1 MADDVYIL
9 PMSPAQQ
16 RLWFLDQM
24 DPGTTMFNIPVAY
37 RFHGPL
43 DPARVERVLSRIV
56 ERHEV
61 LRTTLTSLDG
71 EPVQTIHPPRPVALR
86 AGDLS
91 ALAVGV
97 RDAALLRELRAAA
110 AEPFDLARGPLFRPS
125 LWRLAPADHVLMLC
139 MHHAISDGWS
149 LGVLNTEF
157 AALWNADA
165 EGRADPLPALTIQ
178 YADYAHWHRA
188 RMESGELDAQRGY
201 WLDQLRGNRGVLRFP
216 TDRPRP
222 KRQTFDARAYEFRL
236 AESVTDGLRAFCKDA
251 GVTLFMATISAYA
264 LLLARYS
271 GQDDLFVGIPA
282 AGRTEAMLEP
292 LIGFFVNAL
301 VIRFKLDPSATVRDL
316 LTTSKKTV
324 LDAFT
329 NQDYSLDALMEAL
342 EIERDPAFEPLVQ
355 ATFALQNMPRGT
367 GGLPELDIEPISGEC
382 MHSRYDLMLLLTE
395 TPEGLGGN
403 MVYNTGLFERETI
416 ARMMRHLERL
426 LERMVAAPDAPLASL
441 SFVTQAELYEMLGV
455 VPETYERILPLVPM
469 QRDLYMDSLSH
480 PESRQNRTGVT
491 FPLPDPVDPRAWQE
505 AVQALTDAQPVMRTR
520 MVPSNAAYAE
530 PVYQCILRADEVG
543 VEVHDLSG
551 EPLDD
556 AGIEAYVEAI
566 VQRPYDLHG
575 ALARHFL
582 VKLPSGNWIA
592 GLANHHALLDGIGT
606 VETATWIAAEYTRRM
621 GLDAVPKALPATLFH
636 DVVPELCA
644 KIDARPVLA
653 HWRSVLAGVTPLSP
667 PARSERSGPHLIKR
681 SLAVPPELWTA
692 VRRFTRELRITPQIL
707 MKSVFAIV
715 ADAYC
720 NCEGDLLMREFLA
733 GRGPGH
739 AAALG
744 CYYQSLPFVVPRERL
759 AGDATCADLF
769 AYARTWQKETP
780 AYAGISTFEQRRL
793 APLGSVALAFN
804 FITAEFTMP
813 VGPTLVD
820 VRRFTPYA
828 DGFVQFEVSTIGDA
842 VYLALTYER
851 AIFAEDAFLER
862 VLAVVRQIVDGTQR
876 LADLT
881 LLLAQEI
888 PARVPAL
895 APAFVS
901 IPERIAAQAELTPD
915 APAIVQGERVLSY
928 RDLAAQAEKLAR
940 ILRAAGAGP
949 GELVG
954 ICTERSPLMIVA
966 LVAVLRTGAAYVPMD
981 AAYPDERL
989 RHMAADARCR
999 VVVTQTA
1006 LTSRLAALGC
1016 ALLAADDPALGVP
1029 EEDAVELPVRRPES
1043 TFYVLYTSGSTG
1055 LPKGA
1060 AVTDLGE
1067 WNLVAWYARAFGI
1080 GPADRLIVVSA
1091 FGFDLTQKNFFAALT
1106 TGAALVLPESTHFEP
1121 EQILATIERHRVTI
1135 VNCAPSAFFSLLDDP
1150 ARFARL
1156 ATLRN
1161 VFLGGEPIRVRYLE
1175 AWLASAHCH
1184 AEIVNTYGPTEC
1196 TDVVSSFR
1204 LTDPLAYLDRDVP
1217 LGAPIDNVQLHVLDA
1232 ANRPLPAYGVGELC
1246 ISGICVGTGY
1256 LNNAALT
1263 AQAFVANPFGDGRMY
1278 RTGDLAY
1285 RLPNGLPVFFG
1296 RRDFQVKVR
1305 GLRVELG
1312 EVEAA
1317 LREASGL
1324 SDWHVFA
1331 LNETLVAGVRS
1342 VAPAPALADLRPV
1355 LGRRL
1360 PEYMIPQ
1367 RVFAVAEW
1375 PLGPNG
1381 KVDRDALAHAI
1392 PQECGAAPS
1401 PPQGQTEEQLARI
1414 WHEVIDRPAIGRDE
1428 SFFAVGGHSL
1438 LAARVSSRIRNEF
1451 GVELPLRAFFDAPT
1465 IATLGTRID
1474 ELVAQTLGDL
1484 SDLSS
1489 EDIDRLLIGSGT

>member
-24 DPGTTMFNIPVAY
+24 DPGTTMFNIPVAF
-37 RFHGPL
+37 RFHGPF
-43 DPARVERVLSRIV
+43 DPARVGRVLSRIV

-61 LRTTLTSLDG
+61 LRTTLASVDG

-91 ALAVGV
+91 ALAVDV

-110 AEPFDLARGPLFRPS
+110 AEPFDLARGPLFRSS
-125 LWRLAPADHVLMLC
+125 LWRLAPDDHVLMLC

-149 LGVLNTEF
+149 LGVLSTEF

-165 EGRADPLPALTIQ
+165 EGRADSLPALAIQ
-178 YADYAHWHRA
+178 YADYAHWHRT

-201 WLDQLRGNRGVLRFP
+201 WLDQLRGNRGILRLP

-222 KRQTFDARAYEFRL
+222 KRQAFNARAYEFRF
-236 AESVTDGLRAFCKDA
+236 AQSVADGLHAFCKDA

-292 LIGFFVNAL
+292 LVGFFVNAL

-316 LTTSKKTV
+316 MTIAKKTV
-324 LDAFT
+324 LDAFA

-355 ATFALQNMPRGT
+355 ATFALQNMPRGA
-367 GGLPELDIEPISGEC
+367 GALPDLDVEPIPGEC

-395 TPEGLGGN
+395 TSAGLGGN
-403 MVYNTGLFERETI
+403 MVYNSDLFERETI
-416 ARMMRHLERL
+416 VRMIRHLERL
-426 LERMVAAPDAPLASL
+426 LERMAAAPDAPLASL
-441 SFVTQAELYEMLGV
+441 SFVTQAELYEVLDIA
-455 VPETYERILPLVPM
+455 PETYERIIPLAPM

-480 PESRQNRTGVT
+480 PASRQNRSGVT
-491 FPLPDPVDPRAWQE
+491 FPLPDPVDPRVWEE
-505 AVQALTDAQPVMRTR
+505 AAQALTDAQPVMRTR
-520 MVPSNAAYAE
+520 MVPANASYAE
-530 PVYQCILRADEVG
+530 PAYQCILRADEAG
-543 VEVHDLSG
+543 VEVHDLSD
-551 EPLDD
+551 EPLDG
-556 AGIEAYVEAI
+556 AGIDAHLEAI

-582 VKLPSGNWIA
+582 VKLPSGRWIA
-592 GLANHHALLDGIGT
+592 GFANHHVLLDGLAMI
-606 VETATWIAAEYTRRM
+606 EAATWIAAEYARRM
-621 GLDAVPKALPATLFH
+621 GLAEVPKALPPGLFH
-636 DVVPELCA
+636 DVVPELRA
-644 KIDARPVLA
+644 KTDTQAVLA
-653 HWRSVLAGVTPLSP
+653 HWRGVLAGVTPLAT
-667 PARSERSGPHLIKR
+667 PAQPDPSGPRLAKR

-692 VRRFTRELRITPQIL
+692 VRRFCREQRITPQL
-707 MKSVFAIV
+707 LTKSVFAIV

-720 NCEGDLLMREFLA
+720 RCEGDLLIREFLT

-739 AAALG
+739 AVALG
-744 CYYQSLPFVVPRERL
+744 CYYLSLPFVVPRARL
-759 AGDATCADLF
+759 ARDATCAELF

-793 APLGSVALAFN
+793 APLGRVALAFN
-804 FITAEFTMP
+804 FITAEFTIP
-813 VGPTLVD
+813 VGPTVVE

-828 DGFVQFEVSTIGDA
+828 DGFVQFEVSTIGDD
-842 VYLALTYER
+842 VYVALTYDR
-851 AIFAEDAFLER
+851 AIFAEEAFLER
-862 VLAVVRQIVDGTQR
+862 VLAVVRQIVEGTQR
-876 LADLT
+876 LADLA
-881 LLLAQEI
+881 LLLPQETAAQ
-888 PARVPAL
+888 APAL

-901 IPERIAAQAELTPD
+901 IPERIAAQAALTPD
-915 APAIVQGERVLSY
+915 APAVVQGERVLGY
-928 RDLAAQAEKLAR
+928 RKLAAEAEQLAR
-940 ILRAAGAGP
+940 VLRTAGAGP

-954 ICTERSPLMIVA
+954 ICMERSPLMIVA
-966 LVAVLRTGAAYVPMD
+966 LVAILQTGAAYVPMD

-989 RHMAADARCR
+989 RHMAADAHCR

-1006 LTSRLAALGC
+1006 LVSRLAALDC
-1016 ALLAADDPALGVP
+1016 ALLAADDPALAAP
-1029 EEDAVELPVRRPES
+1029 EDGAELPARRPES

-1067 WNLVAWYARAFGI
+1067 WNLVAWYAREFGI

-1106 TGAALVLPESTHFEP
+1106 TGAALVLPEGTHFEP
-1121 EQILATIERHRVTI
+1121 ERILATIERHRVTI
-1135 VNCAPSAFFSLLDDP
+1135 VNCAPSAFYSLLDDP
-1150 ARFARL
+1150 TRFARL
-1156 ATLRN
+1156 ASVRH
-1161 VFLGGEPIRVRYLE
+1161 VFLGGEPIRARRLE
-1175 AWLASAHCH
+1175 TWLGSAHCR

-1217 LGAPIDNVQLHVLDA
+1217 LGAPVDNVQLHVVDA
-1232 ANRPLPAYGVGELC
+1232 AGRPLPAYAVGELC
-1246 ISGICVGTGY
+1246 IAGLCVGTGY
-1256 LNNAALT
+1256 RNDAALT
-1263 AQAFVANPFGDGRMY
+1263 AQTFVPNPFGDGLMY

-1305 GLRVELG
+1305 GLRIELG

-1317 LREASGL
+1317 LRDASGL
-1324 SDWHVFA
+1324 SDWRVFTV
-1331 LNETLVAGVRS
+1331 NETLVACVRS
-1342 VAPAPALADLRPV
+1342 VEPAPALADLRSA

-1367 RVFAVAEW
+1367 RVFAVEVW

-1381 KVDRDALAHAI
+1381 KVDRDALARAI
-1392 PQECGAAPS
+1392 PQERNAAPA
-1401 PPQGQTEEQLARI
+1401 PPQGETEERLARI
-1414 WHEVIDRPAIGRDE
+1414 WHEVIDRPAIRRDV
-1428 SFFAVGGHSL
+1428 SFFAIGGHSL

-1474 ELVAQTLGDL
+1474 ELIAQTLANL
-1484 SDLSS
+1484 SDLST
-1489 EDIDRLLIGSGT
+1489 EEIDRLLIGTGT

>member
-1 MADDVYIL
+1 MADDVYVL

-24 DPGTTMFNIPVAY
+24 DPGTTMFNIPVAF
-37 RFHGPL
+37 RFHGPF
-43 DPARVERVLSRIV
+43 DPARVGRVLSRIV

-61 LRTTLTSLDG
+61 LRTTLASRDG
-71 EPVQTIHPPRPVALR
+71 EPVQTIHPPRAVALR

-91 ALAVGV
+91 ALAVDV

-125 LWRLAPADHVLMLC
+125 LWRLAPDDHVLMLC

-149 LGVLNTEF
+149 LGVLSTEF
-157 AALWNADA
+157 VALWNADA
-165 EGRADPLPALTIQ
+165 EGRADALPALAIQ
-178 YADYAHWHRA
+178 YADYAHWHRT

-201 WLDQLRGNRGVLRFP
+201 WLDQLRGNRGILRLP

-222 KRQTFDARAYEFRL
+222 KRQTFNASAYEFRI
-236 AESVTDGLRAFCKDA
+236 AESVADGLHAFCKDT

-264 LLLARYS
+264 LLLACYG

-282 AGRTEAMLEP
+282 AGRTDAMLEP

-301 VIRFKLDPSATVRDL
+301 VIRFKLDSSATVRDL
-316 LTTSKKTV
+316 LTSAKKTV
-324 LDAFT
+324 LDAFS
-329 NQDYSLDALMEAL
+329 NQDYSLDALMEVL
-342 EIERDPAFEPLVQ
+342 EFERDPAFEPLVQ
-355 ATFALQNMPRGT
+355 ATFALQNTPRGT
-367 GGLPELDIEPISGEC
+367 GALPDLDIEPISGEC

-403 MVYNTGLFERETI
+403 MVYNTDLFERDTI
-416 ARMMRHLERL
+416 VRMMRHFERL
-426 LERMVAAPDAPLASL
+426 LERMVAAPDAPLSSL
-441 SFVTQAELYEMLGV
+441 SFVTQAELYDVLGV
-455 VPETYERILPLVPM
+455 APETYERILPLTPM

-480 PESRQNRTGVT
+480 PESRQNNAGVT
-491 FPLPDPVDPRAWQE
+491 FPLPDPVDPRVWAE
-505 AVQALTDAQPVMRTR
+505 AAQALTDAQPVMRTR
-520 MVPSNAAYAE
+520 MVPANVSYAE
-530 PVYQCILRADEVG
+530 PAYQCILRADQVD
-543 VEVHDLSG
+543 VELHDLSG
-551 EPLDD
+551 EPLDA
-556 AGIEAYVEAI
+556 AGIDARLEAI

-575 ALARHFL
+575 VLARHFL
-582 VKLPSGNWIA
+582 VKLRSGSWIA
-592 GLANHHALLDGIGT
+592 GFANHHVLLDGIGT
-606 VETATWIAAEYTRRM
+606 VESATWIAAEYARRM
-621 GLDAVPKALPATLFH
+621 GLDAVPKALPPAFFH
-636 DVVPELCA
+636 DSVPELLA
-644 KIDARPVLA
+644 KTDTRPVLA
-653 HWRSVLAGVTPLSP
+653 HWRGVLAGVAPLAP
-667 PARSERSGPHLIKR
+667 PAEAKPSGPHLMQR
-681 SLAVPPELWTA
+681 SRAVPSELWTA
-692 VRRFTRELRITPQIL
+692 VRRFCRELRITPQIL

-720 NCEGDLLMREFLA
+720 NCEGDLLIREFLA

-739 AAALG
+739 SVALG
-744 CYYQSLPFVVPRERL
+744 CYYQTLPFVVPRERL

-769 AYARTWQKETP
+769 AYARRWQKETP

-793 APLGSVALAFN
+793 APPGRVALAFN
-804 FITAEFTMP
+804 FITADFTVA
-813 VGPTLVD
+813 VGPTVIG

-828 DGFVQFEVSTIGDA
+828 DGFVQFEVSTAGDD
-842 VYLALTYER
+842 VYVTLTYER
-851 AIFAEDAFLER
+851 AIFAEEAFLER

-881 LLLAQEI
+881 LLLPQES
-888 PARVPAL
+888 PAHVPAL

-915 APAIVQGERVLSY
+915 APAVVQGERVLGY
-928 RDLAAQAEKLAR
+928 RELAAESEQLAQV
-940 ILRAAGAGP
+940 LRAAGAGP

-954 ICTERSPLMIVA
+954 ICMERSPLMIVA
-966 LVAVLRTGAAYVPMD
+966 LVAVLQTGAAYVPMD

-1006 LTSRLAALGC
+1006 LTSRLAALDC
-1016 ALLAADDPALGVP
+1016 ALLAADDPTLAVP
-1029 EEDAVELPVRRPES
+1029 EDVAELPARRPES

-1067 WNLVAWYARAFGI
+1067 WNLVAWYAREFGI
-1080 GPADRLIVVSA
+1080 GPADRLIVLSA

-1106 TGAALVLPESTHFEP
+1106 TGAALVLPEGTHFEP
-1121 EQILATIERHRVTI
+1121 EQILATIERQRVTI
-1135 VNCAPSAFFSLLDDP
+1135 VNCAPSAFYSLLDDP

-1156 ATLRN
+1156 ATLRH
-1161 VFLGGEPIRVRYLE
+1161 VFLGGEPIRVRSVE

-1196 TDVVSSFR
+1196 TDVVASFR

-1217 LGAPIDNVQLHVLDA
+1217 LGAPVDNVQLHVIDA
-1232 ANRPLPAYGVGELC
+1232 AGRPLPAYAVGELC
-1246 ISGICVGTGY
+1246 IAGICVGSGY
-1256 LNNAALT
+1256 HNDAVLT
-1263 AQAFVANPFGDGRMY
+1263 ARTFVANPFDDGLMY

-1305 GLRVELG
+1305 GLRIELG

-1317 LREASGL
+1317 LRDASGL
-1324 SDWHVFA
+1324 SDWRVFA
-1331 LNETLVAGVRS
+1331 VNETLAACVRS
-1342 VAPAPALADLRPV
+1342 VESAPALADLRLV

-1381 KVDRDALAHAI
+1381 KVDRDALERLI
-1392 PQECGAAPS
+1392 PEERNAAAA
-1401 PPQGQTEEQLARI
+1401 PPQGETEERLARI
-1414 WHEVIDRPAIGRDE
+1414 WHEVIDRPTIGRDQ

-1474 ELVAQTLGDL
+1474 ELVAQTLADL
-1484 SDLSS
+1484 SDLST
-1489 EDIDRLLIGSGT
+1489 EEIDRLLIGSGT